1 MENEFLTEKQLLE
14 QLKISPSTIYRYRL
28 SGKLP
33 FKRFDRTIRYTQSD
47 VNTFLLR
54 SQNNME
60 NLSIIN

>member
-14 QLKISPSTIYRYRL
+14 QLKVSPSTIYRYRL

-33 FKRFDRTIRYTQSD
+33 FKRFDRTIRYTQQD
-47 VNTFLLR
+47 VNTFLSR
-54 SQNNME
+54 CQNNME